1 VRVELPKNGNWRL
14 RRVEH
19 GVALSEDAPWDGLRI
34 LITEPPSVS
43 YGCIATGTNL
53 KTTPFAPSFK
63 LLH

>member
-1 VRVELPKNGNWRL
+1 MVPKNGNWRL
-14 RRVEH
+14 RRSEH
-19 GVALSEDAPWDGLRI
+19 GVALSEDALWDGLRI

-43 YGCIATGTNL
+43 YGCSAMGTNQ